1 VCRIA
6 EVGVG
11 SEVQNAEVR
20 WSVWSGSTPVDRS
33 SMEWMAGA
41 WRCSA
46 SQRRRSDDGSTA
58 WQSDGGSTA
67 RRAGD
72 GLACAVRLG
81 TRVVDLRLGLAGACA
96 VRCEV
101 PAGCLSG

>member
-1 VCRIA
+1 
-6 EVGVG
+6 
-11 SEVQNAEVR
+11 
-20 WSVWSGSTPVDRS
+20 
-33 SMEWMAGA
+33 MEWINAGGPVQYGVDGWRLGA

-67 RRAGD
+67 RWAGG

-81 TRVVDLRLGLAGACA
+81 TRVADLRLGLAGACA